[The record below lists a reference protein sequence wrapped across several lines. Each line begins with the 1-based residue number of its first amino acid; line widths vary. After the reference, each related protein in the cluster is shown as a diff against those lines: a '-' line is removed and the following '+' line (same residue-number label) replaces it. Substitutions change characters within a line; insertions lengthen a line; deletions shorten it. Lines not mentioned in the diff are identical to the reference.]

1 MPDANRRLSDSARR
15 LRRCSGAA
23 LSIAAAGVL
32 LVGGCS
38 ETDSYMDPSVIGRW
52 ERTPTI
58 MPVLDRIAAI
68 EDSTGDV
75 VEYTEPTPEDLI
87 PVGQQYRVGPGDI
100 LQVTA
105 YDLVEVGRPELY
117 EVTVDNR
124 GSIEIPQ
131 LGRVAVT
138 EMTTQE
144 IEGALIALARRLVRD
159 PLISVRAVQQRQMTF
174 TLVGNVENPGPYLI
188 PKPDYRLLDAV
199 TVGGV
204 FNEDIPEVYII
215 RQVPLSE
222 TFRGS
227 TPTLPPREPVKPS
240 TEPGRSIIDIIKDIA
255 PEPKS
260 PQTPPPSE
268 APKGPEGGA
277 VLDLI
282 DQIAPGTS
290 PATAPATPPATTPT
304 TTPTS
309 TPPGA
314 PGTLGRGWQP
324 EDQPPVVDLPE
335 TRPAPNPA
343 GGSAPETN
351 PTSWVFLNGK
361 WVQVSR
367 TSAPGGP
374 GTGLPAGDEMLVT
387 QRIIRV
393 PMKDLLSGRQ
403 AVNIVIRPG
412 DVVRLPVPTSGLIYM
427 SGQINR
433 VGPIS
438 IPASGGMTLLRAVD
452 SAGGLAG
459 LAIPERVDLQR
470 MIGRDRQAT
479 IRLDLRAIA
488 EQTQPDL
495 LLKPNDRINIGTNF
509 WAVPLAVV
517 RNGFRATY
525 GFGFL
530 MDRNFGN
537 DVFGPP
543 PVERSF

>member
-1 MPDANRRLSDSARR
+1 MPDANRRLSDYVSR
-15 LRRCSGAA
+15 LCRCSGTSLSMLAA
-23 LSIAAAGVL
+23 SALV

-38 ETDSYMDPSVIGRW
+38 NTDSYMDPSVIGRW

-75 VEYTEPTPEDLI
+75 VEYTDPTPDDLI
-87 PVGQQYRVGPGDI
+87 PLGQQYRVGSGDI

-105 YDLVEVGRPELY
+105 YDIVDVGRPELY

-124 GSIEIPQ
+124 GAIEIPQ
-131 LGRVAVT
+131 LGRITVT

-144 IEGALIALARRLVRD
+144 IEGALIAAARRFVRE

-174 TLVGNVENPGPYLI
+174 TLVGNTENPGPYLI
-188 PKPDYRLLDAV
+188 PKPDYRLLDAI
-199 TVGGV
+199 TVGGA
-204 FNEDIPEVYII
+204 FNEDIPEIYVI

-222 TFRGS
+222 AMRGVP
-227 TPTLPPREPVKPS
+227 PTLPAREPVKPE
-240 TEPGRSIIDIIKDIA
+240 TQPGRSIIDIIKDIA
-255 PEPKS
+255 PEPA
-260 PQTPPPSE
+260 TPPKPPASE
-268 APKGPEGGA
+268 PPKAPEGGA

-282 DQIAPGTS
+282 DQIAPST
-290 PATAPATPPATTPT
+290 TPPATTP
-304 TTPTS
+304 PA
-309 TPPGA
+309 TPPGSPA
-314 PGTLGRGWQP
+314 VFGMRGQP
-324 EDQPPVVDLPE
+324 ENQPPAVDLPE
-335 TRPAPNPA
+335 TRSGPATTPGA
-343 GGSAPETN
+343 APDQA

-367 TSAPGGP
+367 VSAPSVP
-374 GTGLPAGDEMLVT
+374 GASASGSEMLVT

-412 DVVRLPVPTSGLIYM
+412 DVVRLPVPTSGLVYM
-427 SGQINR
+427 TGQINR

-438 IPASGGMTLLRAVD
+438 IPGTGGMTLLRAVD
-452 SAGGLAG
+452 SAGGLSG

-517 RNGFRATY
+517 RNGFRASY

-530 MDRNFGN
+530 LDRNFGN